1 MSNVITPKEGEKV
14 LLNLRK
20 SILTYRKETLRFLL
34 MVVIAALVALFLYM
48 YIVALIFAAALLFIA
63 LIYAFYHFLI
73 WFYDVY
79 IITNMRLVSV
89 SKKGLFTR
97 EFSEVDY
104 NDVTDITYRI
114 SGVFATI
121 FQYGTVTV
129 KGPSIIELTNLAD
142 PSEILEMLKSLV
154 ETTKKRLKN
163 NVANVPK

>member
-1 MSNVITPKEGEKV
+1 MSNVITPIGGEKV

-34 MVVIAALVALFLYM
+34 MVIIAILGAIFLYK
-48 YIVALIFAAALLFIA
+48 YFVVLIISAVLLFIA

-73 WFYDVY
+73 WFYDLY

-97 EFSEVDY
+97 EFSEIDY
-104 NDVTDITYRI
+104 HDVTDITYRI
-114 SGVFATI
+114 SGVFATL

-129 KGPSIIELTNLAD
+129 KGPSTIELTNLSD
-142 PSEILEMLKSLV
+142 PSEILEMLKALV
-154 ETTKKRLKN
+154 DATKRKTTQK
-163 NVANVPK
+163 